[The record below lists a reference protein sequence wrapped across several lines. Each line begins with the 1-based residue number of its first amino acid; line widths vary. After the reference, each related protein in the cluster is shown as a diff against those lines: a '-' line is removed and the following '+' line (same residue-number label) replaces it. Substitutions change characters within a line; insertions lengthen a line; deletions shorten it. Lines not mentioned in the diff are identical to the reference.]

1 MVAANADLGDAVDG
15 GHENDS
21 EEGADV
27 EDEELLLERP
37 GKGEEEKD
45 RDGEEDVTADFGAGS
60 LLVGSEVFGWFGQ
73 PDSPVC

>member
-1 MVAANADLGDAVDG
+1 LGDAVDSR
-15 GHENDS
+15 HENDS

-27 EDEELLLERP
+27 EDEQLFLECP

-45 RDGEEDVTADFGAGS
+45 RDGEEDVTADFCAGS
-60 LLVGSEVFGWFGQ
+60 LLVRSEVFGWFGQ